1 MNNTN
6 TERYRNLRFSIRK
19 CGEDEIE
26 IRHAIADGYI
36 RGLIRVFFI
45 GLFCVSTTINANYA
59 RYPFYFEIKT
69 IKNDLIWS
77 FNPDKILKQAYMEDL
92 EFITNPEMI
101 KKYNLTETPIS
112 YDEFKKNYLQKRKIE
127 RFRAYFHF
135 IWIPCLF
142 ILLCLPRAR
151 GIRVN
156 RKKRII
162 YARLIDGKYSVAF
175 VPKKGDPL
183 GGVTY
188 SCCGI
193 YPFGWGEYFSLSVAI
208 YDKYN
213 NRDTLHNIGVYP
225 SVNQTQTQEIVDAVR
240 AYLTEEEPEFLQHIG
255 NRYKVWGGRL
265 RIACCNA
272 FAIPIPFRRKKA
284 EREIDAAIKQWNRQ
298 TIEKKQ
304 NYFNDIKQA
313 QSIINQ
319 EHAEKGLD
327 NRPW

>member
-45 GLFCVSTTINANYA
+45 GLFCVSTTINAEYGN
-59 RYPFYFEIKT
+59 YPFYNEINA
-69 IKNDLIWS
+69 IKRDWIWT
-77 FNPDKILKQAYMEDL
+77 FNPDIKTEPLYKDYL
-92 EFITNPEMI
+92 EVINDPDFI
-101 KKYNLTETPIS
+101 KKYPNEKIMAYSEYKELYIK
-112 YDEFKKNYLQKRKIE
+112 DKKWNRI
-127 RFRAYFHF
+127 RAYFHF
-135 IWIPCLF
+135 IWLPFLF

-183 GGVTY
+183 GGLTY

-225 SVNQTQTQEIVDAVR
+225 SVNQTQTQEIIDAVR
-240 AYLTEEEPEFLQHIG
+240 AYLTEDEPEFLQHIG

-272 FAIPIPFRRKKA
+272 FAIPIPFNRKKA